1 MTNIEQGN
9 GDNIFYLDRLDKVSG
24 YHEAGT
30 DYTEYMTPHVTETLI
45 RLGLDSGFED
55 MLESHLKNLH
65 LVFFDS
71 TENSPSFPPVV
82 LTVLKSPDSETEYL
96 RYLLVS
102 RQEIEGRIDFLQ
114 QIMAQHDLFHPPL
127 GSNEGMEHE
136 SDRSN
141 ATGLRLINGEKEQF
155 QKLQGVVLDWIF
167 YEQSMVVASNA
178 CYMQQHHPNYIADF
192 NGQSRYYQ
200 AEKSISTN
208 YAQQNPDEGINVSED
223 SRNLVS
229 GFGIN
234 MLHESMLTHG
244 LLSNTKD
251 ADRITESL
259 RLIVPEAH
267 RHEEISKRLKALAPR
282 RHVGRE
288 YALFALALG
297 AQETDS

>member
-1 MTNIEQGN
+1 MTNIEHGN
-9 GDNIFYLDRLDKVSG
+9 EDNVVYLDRLDKVSG
-24 YHEAGT
+24 YQEVGS
-30 DYTEYMTPHVTETLI
+30 DYIEYMTPHVTETFI

-55 MLESHLKNLH
+55 MLDKHLRDLH

-71 TENSPSFPPVV
+71 AENSPSFPPVV

-102 RQEIEGRIDFLQ
+102 RQEFEGRVDLLQ
-114 QIMAQHDLFHPPL
+114 KIMADLALSRQSLDSDEGVQHV
-127 GSNEGMEHE
+127 
-136 SDRSN
+136 SDQLSAN
-141 ATGLRLINGEKEQF
+141 GLRLIDGEKEQF

-200 AEKSISTN
+200 TEKSISTN
-208 YAQQNPDEGINVSED
+208 YAQQNPDERINVSED
-223 SRNLVS
+223 SRNLAS

-234 MLHESMLTHG
+234 MMHESMLTHG
-244 LLSNTKD
+244 LLTNAKD
-251 ADRITESL
+251 ANRITESL
-259 RLIVPEAH
+259 RLLVPEAH
-267 RHEEISKRLKALAPR
+267 RHEEISKRLKALTPC
-282 RHVGRE
+282 RHVGRG

-297 AQETDS
+297 TQEPES